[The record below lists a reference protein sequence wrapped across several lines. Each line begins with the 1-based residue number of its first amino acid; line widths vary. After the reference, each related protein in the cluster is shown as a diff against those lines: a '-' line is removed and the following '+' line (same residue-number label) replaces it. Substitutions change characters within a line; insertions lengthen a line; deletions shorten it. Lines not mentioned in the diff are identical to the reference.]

1 MATKYNTQ
9 GRVPANYPGLFN
21 ARENRMITHNYAVVA
36 LVDENYTV
44 LPEDGITHLTIEAAT
59 AAVTVTMPAPA
70 LCKGRLMKVY
80 VSDATETVTVDVAGG
95 NTQYTAGSYEIFCDG
110 TDYLRVF

>member
-1 MATKYNTQ
+1 
-9 GRVPANYPGLFN
+9 
-21 ARENRMITHNYAVVA
+21 MITHNYAVVA

-80 VSDATETVTVDVAGG
+80 VSDATETVTVAGD
-95 NTQYTAGSYEIFCDG
+95 TYTAGSYEIFCDG